1 MPSTPVAPTTDLSLP
16 VIAFGTQPATQ
27 LSLDYPMHE
36 NCERRSPFF
45 VYDKE
50 MYLFHAARIRQ

>member
-1 MPSTPVAPTTDLSLP
+1 MAPTTDLSLP

-50 MYLFHAARIRQ
+50 IYLFHAARIRQ